1 MFGEARQLVRE
12 GKVTACYPEEHVC
25 RVEFEDKGGLVS
37 DKLPILT
44 TWALDNKMY
53 HMPDVG
59 EKVVCLFASNADQTG
74 TGWIIGSRFHDNS
87 PPNANDQDITRTD
100 FKDGTW
106 IQYNRR
112 THELRI
118 ECVGNVIINAK
129 NIYLNEG

>member
-12 GKVTACYPEEHVC
+12 GRIVSTNATEHTC
-25 RVEFEDKGGLVS
+25 RVAFEDKGGLVS
-37 DKLPILT
+37 AELPVLT

-53 HMPDVG
+53 HMPDLN
-59 EKVVCLFASNADQTG
+59 ETVVCLFASNADQTG
-74 TGWIIGSRFHDNS
+74 TGWIIGSRFHAKS
-87 PPNANDQDITRTD
+87 TPNADDQDITRTD

-118 ECVGNVIINAK
+118 ECVGNVVINAK
-129 NIYLNEG
+129 NIYLNER